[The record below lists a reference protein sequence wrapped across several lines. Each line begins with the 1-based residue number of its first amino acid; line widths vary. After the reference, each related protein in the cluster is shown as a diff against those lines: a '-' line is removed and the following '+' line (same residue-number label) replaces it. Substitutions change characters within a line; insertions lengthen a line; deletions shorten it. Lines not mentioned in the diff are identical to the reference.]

1 MLIIYKATNLVN
13 NKIYIGQTSNTVEH
27 RKGQHFRDARCAKR
41 PNVYF
46 HEAIN
51 KYGEESFVFEQIDSA
66 DTQEDGDIKERYW
79 IKYYNSNNSEH
90 GYNMDSGGRSGCTKS
105 AETKIKIGETT
116 KEKWKNPVIADKMR
130 EGLQKGTETMKKNAK
145 KYPFQCPVC
154 NKVFYYEKHIAN
166 NKKFCSLKCTTKSG
180 AWEKGVAASKEQSHK
195 NNVEN
200 KKIIKQ
206 DIVSWV
212 LDHQEL
218 VLSCPYNRISTTLI
232 DLQKYL
238 YEKYG
243 IKDWRS
249 FFICFDNTK
258 SLKTMLDKLKEII
271 YISKENVC

>member
-1 MLIIYKATNLVN
+1 MSKLLIK
-13 NKIYIGQTSNTVEH
+13 GGTV
-27 RKGQHFRDARCAKR
+27 
-41 PNVYF
+41 
-46 HEAIN
+46 
-51 KYGEESFVFEQIDSA
+51 VFP
-66 DTQEDGDIKERYW
+66 
-79 IKYYNSNNSEH
+79 
-90 GYNMDSGGRSGCTKS
+90 TKS
-105 AETKIKIGETT
+105 E
-116 KEKWKNPVIADKMR
+116 
-130 EGLQKGTETMKKNAK
+130 
-145 KYPFQCPVC
+145 VC
-154 NKVFYYEKHIAN
+154 DLLI
-166 NKKFCSLKCTTKSG
+166 
-180 AWEKGVAASKEQSHK
+180 
-195 NNVEN
+195 EN